1 MKWFQVDSTTP
12 HDPRVRDVLLKMGN
26 NGLGALLRLWC
37 FVADQG
43 RKRIGW
49 SLDARGLPIPLSVVQ
64 DATGLDDE
72 NFRIL
77 LSTCANNGHIVRQ
90 QLERP
95 EPVIV
100 IPAMSKRGDTY
111 TKRQKKHRVRT
122 LIEHDAQ
129 KVSGTSTSTSTS
141 TKEQERRYSGAS
153 APRQKSP
160 KNGHDKDPYP
170 VVLKLASDLLG
181 RIPIRKPVD
190 AVSLKED
197 VKRRCATL
205 SIPYEGN
212 VVGRAVDS
220 ALAVRAKV
228 GEKR

>member
-1 MKWFQVDSTTP
+1 MKWFKVDSNTP
-12 HDPRVRDVLLKMGN
+12 RDPKIRGLIQRHGN
-26 NGLGALLRLWC
+26 AGFGALVRLWC
-37 FVADQG
+37 FVAEYGSPKRPGWAMDSNG
-43 RKRIGW
+43 RAIEKSVLVDAAGTDEHSFDILMSEILSSGHASKVAW
-49 SLDARGLPIPLSVVQ
+49 EKKQSLY
-64 DATGLDDE
+64 
-72 NFRIL
+72 F
-77 LSTCANNGHIVRQ
+77 
-90 QLERP
+90 
-95 EPVIV
+95 
-100 IPAMSKRGDTY
+100 PAMSKRSDVY
-111 TKRQKKHRVRT
+111 SRRVVRT
-122 LIEHDAQ
+122 KFAHSAH
-129 KVSGTSTSTSTS
+129 KVSLEENRREE
-141 TKEQERRYSGAS
+141 KRRVQVQERKDSGAS
-153 APRQKSP
+153 APRKKSLP
-160 KNGHDKDPYP
+160 KNGKDPYP